1 MLFHHLTSFLIN
13 VIVELAVFFLLVG
26 VLLCLDELVVA
37 IIGCGFFISY
47 ICLSGAHTFLKM
59 MEIFCL
65 HSLNLLI
72 WDFH

>member
-47 ICLSGAHTFLKM
+47 ICLSGAHTFLK
-59 MEIFCL
+59 
-65 HSLNLLI
+65 
-72 WDFH
+72 

>member
-37 IIGCGFFISY
+37 ILGCGFLIS
-47 ICLSGAHTFLKM
+47 
-59 MEIFCL
+59 
-65 HSLNLLI
+65 LI
-72 WDFH
+72 SNYTYA